1 MSGAFRYIPV
11 LLFIRYNQ
19 YNTEFG
25 IILASSAPL
34 YKNVSAR
41 WWVSPPVPRE
51 LSCGQAARQGRFH
64 NYPFSRMINLI
75 PLTLDSY
82 GNDLKSN

>member
-25 IILASSAPL
+25 IILASSASL

-41 WWVSPPVPRE
+41 WWVSPQSPENCPADR
-51 LSCGQAARQGRFH
+51 LRARGDFT
-64 NYPFSRMINLI
+64 I
-75 PLTLDSY
+75 TLFPE
-82 GNDLKSN
+82 

>member
-34 YKNVSAR
+34 YKNVSAPADR
-41 WWVSPPVPRE
+41 LR
-51 LSCGQAARQGRFH
+51 ARGDFT
-64 NYPFSRMINLI
+64 I
-75 PLTLDSY
+75 TLFPE
-82 GNDLKSN
+82 